1 MGSHVCQ
8 SELPSPN
15 ATQSHHLHRCNF
27 SVRRREGRSS
37 GESERARL
45 ASSATRLLRRRRRPR
60 PARRSASRRRRP
72 AGPDDAAFVSRRW
85 DLTVLV
91 GAAAAGSN
99 LQLRATVTDCSG
111 ARVGA
116 TNLFGKPKTNTDFLP
131 FHGDGFKFLNDPVDY
146 PDQVLRSED
155 NFDSDSNVTVTVT
168 PTSNKLHH
176 RLRQP

>member
-37 GESERARL
+37 GESERDWL
-45 ASSATRLLRRRRRPR
+45 PPPHVSLRRRPRPR
-60 PARRSASRRRRP
+60 PARRSANRRRRP

-99 LQLRATVTDCSG
+99 VSPA
-111 ARVGA
+111 
-116 TNLFGKPKTNTDFLP
+116 
-131 FHGDGFKFLNDPVDY
+131 DP
-146 PDQVLRSED
+146 PMADQVLRSED
-155 NFDSDSNVTVTVT
+155 NFDSDSNVPVTVT